1 MALVYDG
8 DSGDGYGYG
17 YGDDETNGPII
28 EQTSSSPHHYELI
41 ALTNE
46 LAQIKEILLQS
57 HQASEALRAE
67 AQNVLQAHA
76 QSAQEYIQQVE
87 QADPLDFFP
96 FLTMPAGTTVRDL
109 SDGGRLFTLADG
121 VLVRANADNSIVCIG
136 LDASAVMLDPARG
149 GIVTLPDGRELTL
162 HPSLLTATHEA
173 VGIEGLPLD
182 IDPVLVAQGRYRI
195 DLPSG
200 FRLDVNQAAR
210 LATVSNP
217 TGTIDILGIGQIE
230 GVGEKITF
238 RLLSGG
244 AMGFSCEESGHGGL
258 IETDGTIHLS
268 LNSGR
273 DLIIRFPDIPEQPE
287 DGSDSSD
294 EPCILICERRDS

>member
-41 ALTNE
+41 ALFNE

-67 AQNVLQAHA
+67 AESVLQAHA
-76 QSAQEYIQQVE
+76 QGAQEYLQQVDQPE
-87 QADPLDFFP
+87 PIDYFP
-96 FLTMPAGTTVRDL
+96 FIAMPAGTTVRDL
-109 SDGGRLFTLADG
+109 PDGGRLFTLADG

-162 HPSLLTATHEA
+162 HPSVLTATHEA
-173 VGIEGLPLD
+173 AGIEGLPLD
-182 IDPVLVAQGRYRI
+182 IDPVLVAEGRYRI
-195 DLPSG
+195 DLPAG
-200 FRLDVNQAAR
+200 FRLDVNQEAR
-210 LATVSNP
+210 LATICNP
-217 TGTIDILGIGQIE
+217 TGTIDILGIVRIE
-230 GVGEKITF
+230 GVGEKIAV
-238 RLLSGG
+238 RLLAGG
-244 AMGFSCEESGHGGL
+244 AKGFTCEESGHGGL
-258 IETDGTIHLS
+258 IETNGAIHLS
-268 LNSGR
+268 LNSGQ
-273 DLIIRFPDIPEQPE
+273 DLIIRFPDVPEQPE
-287 DGSDSSD
+287 DGSNSSD
-294 EPCILICERRDS
+294 EPCALICERRDS